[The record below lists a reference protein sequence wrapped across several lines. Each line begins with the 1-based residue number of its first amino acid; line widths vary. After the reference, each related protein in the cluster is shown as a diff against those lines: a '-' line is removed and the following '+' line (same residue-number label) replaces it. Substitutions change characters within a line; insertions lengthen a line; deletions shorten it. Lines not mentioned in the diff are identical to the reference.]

1 MKITEQNSVAEEPRT
16 RPTRYVAVIVPLT
29 GLLPSVGPLQ
39 DLLASTRA
47 LERGDRVYWKLN
59 VLALALLAASVI
71 VGFIGYIVSF

>member
-1 MKITEQNSVAEEPRT
+1 MKITEQNLVTEKPRT
-16 RPTRYVAVIVPLT
+16 RPIGSVAVIVPLT

-59 VLALALLAASVI
+59 VLALVILTASVI
-71 VGFIGYIVSF
+71 VGFSGYIVSF